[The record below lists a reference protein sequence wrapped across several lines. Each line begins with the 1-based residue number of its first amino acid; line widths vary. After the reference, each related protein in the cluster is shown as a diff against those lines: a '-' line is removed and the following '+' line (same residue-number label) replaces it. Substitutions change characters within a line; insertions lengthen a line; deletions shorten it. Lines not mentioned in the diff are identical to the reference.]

1 MTPHYAIAVFWSDED
16 RCWIADVPDL
26 EFCTAHGPTPEDA
39 VREVRVAIEAWMAAA
54 HEMGRPIPEPRY
66 RPAVPA
72 AAEIDHKPAMRL
84 APVRR
89 P

>member
-26 EFCTAHGPTPEDA
+26 EFCTAHGSTPEDA
-39 VREVRVAIEAWMAAA
+39 VREVRVAIEAWLSAAR
-54 HEMGRPIPEPRY
+54 EMGRRVPEPRY

-72 AAEIDHKPAMRL
+72 AAE
-84 APVRR
+84 
-89 P
+89 